1 MSVNNVDRSNQAT
14 TKEQWKRNIIL
25 FLSSQ
30 TISLFGSSLVQY
42 AIMWY
47 ITLNTKSGIMMT
59 LYIICGFIPTF
70 LLSPVAGVWADRYNR
85 KWLIMLSDGMIALA
99 TLILA
104 LLFLMGYEEA
114 WLLFVMAAIRALG
127 SGVQTPSVGAI
138 LPQIV
143 PSDQLTK
150 VNGIN
155 GSIQAVIM
163 FVSPIV
169 SAALLTV
176 ATIETIFFIDV
187 VTAAIAILTLLLY
200 FRIPPHQRA
209 TDQQSSSYFSDLKEG
224 LLYIRRQAYLKS
236 FFAFMAVFFIL
247 MAPAAFLTPL
257 QVTRTYGEEVW
268 RLTAIEI
275 AFSVGM
281 MAGGGLIAAWG
292 GFKNKVHTMTLATVL
307 MGACTFLLGVI
318 PVFWIYLAFM
328 ALFGV
333 AMPAFNTPTMT
344 MIQEKVDESYLGR
357 IFGVFSMIST
367 SMMPIGMLIFGPIAD
382 VIAIEWLLIA
392 TGLLILI
399 LSIFLGRNQALLE
412 AGKPVIQEG
421 ALP

>member
-1 MSVNNVDRSNQAT
+1 MAVNNADRSIQSAP
-14 TKEQWKRNIIL
+14 KEQWRRNIVL

-30 TISLFGSSLVQY
+30 TVSLFGSSLVQY

-85 KWLIMLSDGMIALA
+85 KVLIMLSDGMIALS
-99 TLILA
+99 TLVLA

-127 SGVQTPSVGAI
+127 SGVQTPAVGAI

-176 ATIETIFFIDV
+176 ATIEMIFFIDV
-187 VTAAIAILTLLLY
+187 VTAMIAILTLLLY
-200 FRIPPHQRA
+200 FRIPTHQRNSEQPS
-209 TDQQSSSYFSDLKEG
+209 TSYFNDLKEG
-224 LLYIRRQAYLKS
+224 LAYIRRQAYLKS

-257 QVTRTYGEEVW
+257 QVTRSFGDEVW

-281 MAGGGLIAAWG
+281 MAGGGMIAAWG

-307 MGACTFLLGVI
+307 MGACTFLLGFV

-344 MIQEKVDESYLGR
+344 MIQEKVDESYMGR

-382 VIAIEWLLIA
+382 AIAIEWLLMA
-392 TGLLILI
+392 TGLLMLI
-399 LSIFLGRNQALLE
+399 LSIFLGRNQPLLN
-412 AGKPVIQEG
+412 AGKPPIQE
-421 ALP
+421 ATT

>member
-1 MSVNNVDRSNQAT
+1 M
-14 TKEQWKRNIIL
+14 
-25 FLSSQ
+25 
-30 TISLFGSSLVQY
+30 
-42 AIMWY
+42 
-47 ITLNTKSGIMMT
+47 
-59 LYIICGFIPTF
+59 
-70 LLSPVAGVWADRYNR
+70 
-85 KWLIMLSDGMIALA
+85 
-99 TLILA
+99 
-104 LLFLMGYEEA
+104 
-114 WLLFVMAAIRALG
+114 
-127 SGVQTPSVGAI
+127 
-138 LPQIV
+138 
-143 PSDQLTK
+143 TK

-176 ATIETIFFIDV
+176 ATIEMIFFIDV
-187 VTAAIAILTLLLY
+187 VTAMIAILTLLLY
-200 FRIPPHQRA
+200 FRIPTHQRNSEQPS
-209 TDQQSSSYFSDLKEG
+209 TSYFNDLKEG
-224 LLYIRRQAYLKS
+224 LGYIGRQAYLKS

-257 QVTRTYGEEVW
+257 QVTRSFGDEVW

-281 MAGGGLIAAWG
+281 MAGGGMIAAWG

-307 MGACTFLLGVI
+307 MGACTFLLGFV
-318 PVFWIYLAFM
+318 PVFWVYLAFM

-344 MIQEKVDESYLGR
+344 MIQEKVDESYMGR

-382 VIAIEWLLIA
+382 AIAIEWLLMA
-392 TGLLILI
+392 TGLLMLI
-399 LSIFLGRNQALLE
+399 LSIFLGRNHSLLD
-412 AGKPVIQEG
+412 AGKPPIQE
-421 ALP
+421 ATT

>member
-1 MSVNNVDRSNQAT
+1 MNNADRSIQAAP
-14 TKEQWKRNIIL
+14 KEQWRRNIIL

-85 KWLIMLSDGMIALA
+85 KWLIMLADGMIAFA

-104 LLFLMGYEEA
+104 ILFLMGYKEA
-114 WLLFVMAAIRALG
+114 SLLFVMAAIRALG
-127 SGVQTPSVGAI
+127 SGVQTPAVGAI

-143 PSDQLTK
+143 PADRLTK

-176 ATIETIFFIDV
+176 ATIETIFFVDV

-200 FRIPPHQRA
+200 FRIPTHQRA
-209 TDQQSSSYFSDLKEG
+209 SDQPSSSYFGDLKEG
-224 LLYIRRQAYLKS
+224 LAYIRRQAYLKS

-257 QVTRTYGEEVW
+257 QVTRSYGEEVW

-307 MGACTFLLGVI
+307 MGACTFLLGVV

-344 MIQEKVDESYLGR
+344 MIQEKVDEGYMGR

-367 SMMPIGMLIFGPIAD
+367 SMMPIGMLIFGPMAD
-382 VIAIEWLLIA
+382 AIAIEWLLIA
-392 TGLLILI
+392 TGLLILF

-412 AGKPVIQEG
+412 AGKPAVQEG
-421 ALP
+421 TV

>member
-1 MSVNNVDRSNQAT
+1 
-14 TKEQWKRNIIL
+14 
-25 FLSSQ
+25 
-30 TISLFGSSLVQY
+30 
-42 AIMWY
+42 
-47 ITLNTKSGIMMT
+47 
-59 LYIICGFIPTF
+59 
-70 LLSPVAGVWADRYNR
+70 
-85 KWLIMLSDGMIALA
+85 
-99 TLILA
+99 
-104 LLFLMGYEEA
+104 
-114 WLLFVMAAIRALG
+114 
-127 SGVQTPSVGAI
+127 
-138 LPQIV
+138 
-143 PSDQLTK
+143 
-150 VNGIN
+150 
-155 GSIQAVIM
+155 
-163 FVSPIV
+163 
-169 SAALLTV
+169 
-176 ATIETIFFIDV
+176 
-187 VTAAIAILTLLLY
+187 
-200 FRIPPHQRA
+200 
-209 TDQQSSSYFSDLKEG
+209 
-224 LLYIRRQAYLKS
+224 
-236 FFAFMAVFFIL
+236 MAVFFIL